1 MTKPFPSEPL
11 RYPVPQKGHAVYG
24 SDLMVDL
31 LAELGAEYVF
41 INPGSSFRGL
51 HDSLVNYHGN
61 AGPEIVLVTHEMIAV
76 AMAHGY
82 WKATGKPAVCILH
95 NLVGLMSGSM
105 AIFNAF
111 CDQAPILILGGSGP
125 ADPRQRRFIDWAHS
139 ANTQSDLVRPFVKWT
154 DEPATLEASL
164 DAILRARR
172 ITLTAPQGPAYLSLD
187 AGHQEQEAGEIAR
200 PDAGLPRYQAP
211 APIHPDPEA
220 IAKLADLMLA
230 SRKPLVIGG
239 RFGLDAEITGPLV
252 ELIELT
258 GAGYM
263 DDRAIVCVPT
273 GHPQNISGDRGFR
286 SDADL
291 VVCFDVQD
299 LTAATGGYGSQRSGI
314 MGAGAGV
321 EGATIVDISL
331 NDYFGNSWTR
341 FGGPIPPLDLQITAD
356 SKLALQALL
365 KALKARAG
373 SADAEPIA
381 ERRAALK
388 TRKEALDAKRRAVL
402 EKRWDETPI
411 ALERV
416 THEVHAALTGKPWSL
431 VVRNHR
437 TWAEGYWQFGGA
449 GEYLGGDGGGG
460 VGYGPGAA
468 AGAALGLK
476 GSGRLP
482 VAMLGDGDFMMTPGA
497 VWSACHHGAPLL
509 MILLNNTSWGNDELH
524 QREIATHRGRSSQ
537 TAHIGQ
543 TTRDPEVDLLKVAS
557 GFGAA
562 TFGPVSD
569 PAELAGILAQAI
581 ARVEAGE
588 VAVVEVITALE

>member
-1 MTKPFPSEPL
+1 MTSALPIKPSRHPEP
-11 RYPVPQKGHAVYG
+11 QTGNAIYG

-31 LAELGAEYVF
+31 LAAMGVEYVF

-61 AGPEIVLVTHEMIAV
+61 TKPEIVLVTHEMIAV

-125 ADPRQRRFIDWAHS
+125 ADPSQRRFIDWAHS
-139 ANTQSDLVRPFVKWT
+139 ANTQGDLVRPFVKWT
-154 DEPATLEASL
+154 DEPASLQASL
-164 DAILRARR
+164 DVILRARR
-172 ITLTAPQGPAYLSLD
+172 IALTAPYGPVYLSID
-187 AGHQEQEAGEIAR
+187 AGHQEQQADNTVVPDPGLAR
-200 PDAGLPRYQAP
+200 FSAP
-211 APIHPDPEA
+211 APIYPAPDA
-220 IAKLADLMLA
+220 IARLADLLLA
-230 SRKPLVIGG
+230 SRAPLVIGG
-239 RFGLDAEITGPLV
+239 RFGLDAEITAPLV
-252 ELIELT
+252 ELIELA

-273 GHPQNISGDRGFR
+273 AHPQNISGDRDFR
-286 SDADL
+286 SITDL
-291 VVCFDVQD
+291 VICLDVQD
-299 LTAATGGYGSQRSGI
+299 LTAATGGYGSERSGI
-314 MGAGAGV
+314 MGAGAGADK
-321 EGATIVDISL
+321 ATIVDISL
-331 NDYFGNSWTR
+331 NDYFCNSWTR
-341 FGGPIPPLDLQITAD
+341 FGGPTPPLDLQITANP
-356 SKLALQALL
+356 KLALLALRD
-365 KALKARAG
+365 AVRARI
-373 SADAEPIA
+373 ADSEKEAIA
-381 ERRAALK
+381 QRRAALAV
-388 TRKEALDAKRRAVL
+388 RKRELEAKRHARL
-402 EKRWDETPI
+402 EKRWNETPI

-416 THEVHAALTGKPWSL
+416 THEVYQALSDKPWSL

-437 TWAEGYWQFGGA
+437 TWAEGYWEFGGA

-476 GSGRLP
+476 GSGKLP
-482 VAMLGDGDFMMTPGA
+482 VALLGDGDFMMTPGA
-497 VWSACHHGAPLL
+497 IWSACHHRAPLL
-509 MILLNNTSWGNDELH
+509 MVLLNNTSWGNDELH
-524 QREIATHRGRSSQ
+524 QREIAVHRGRSPQ

-562 TFGPVSD
+562 TFGPVRD
-569 PAELAGILAQAI
+569 PGQLADLLAQAI

-588 VAVVEVITALE
+588 VAVVEIITALE